1 MNENRLVFTLPLDK
15 ITMKRFFISLS
26 YNGKNY
32 CGWQIQP
39 NALSVQQVLQES
51 LSTLL
56 RTKIDI
62 VGAGRTDSGVHARNM
77 FAHFDWSGVEFNSHE
92 LSIKLNRFLPPD
104 ISIHSIKEVTADAH
118 ARFSAISREYSYTI
132 TNQKNPFLY
141 EYMYRVSFNPDIDL
155 MNHLCTILIETD
167 DFTSFS
173 KLHTDVKTN
182 ICKIK
187 FAKWEKLGDEYI
199 FTIRSDRFL
208 RNMVRS
214 IVGTLLQ
221 AGRGRLS
228 ESDFHQIIEAKNRS
242 AAGESVP
249 AHALFLEKVE
259 YPADIWI

>member
-1 MNENRLVFTLPLDK
+1 
-15 ITMKRFFISLS
+15 MKRFFINLS

-39 NALSVQQVLQES
+39 NAISVQQILQEA

-56 RTKIDI
+56 RKNIGV

-77 FAHFDWSGVEFNSHE
+77 IAHFDWEENNSDQNFDNE
-92 LSIKLNRFLPPD
+92 DLGMKLNRFLPKD
-104 ISIHSIKEVTADAH
+104 ISIHYIKEVTLDAH
-118 ARFSAISREYSYTI
+118 ARFSAISRTYSYTV
-132 TNQKNPFLY
+132 TTQKDAFLY
-141 EYMYRVSFNPDIDL
+141 DLKYRLFFKPDIDL
-155 MNHLCTILIETD
+155 MNNLCNILIETE

-182 ICKIK
+182 ICKVI
-187 FAKWEKLGDEYI
+187 FARWEQLGDDFV
-199 FTIRSDRFL
+199 FTIQADRFL

-228 ESDFHQIIEAKNRS
+228 ENYFRQIIDAKDRS
-242 AAGESVP
+242 VAGESVP
-249 AHALFLEKVE
+249 AHALFLENVE
-259 YPADIWI
+259 YPKVIWH